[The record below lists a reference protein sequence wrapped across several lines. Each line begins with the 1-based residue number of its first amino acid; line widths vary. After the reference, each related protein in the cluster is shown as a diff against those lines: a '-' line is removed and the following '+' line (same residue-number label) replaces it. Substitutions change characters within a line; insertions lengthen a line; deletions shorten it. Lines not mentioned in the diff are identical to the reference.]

1 MGRFPR
7 SIPPDEDTLAGP
19 QIFHLVELGLRD
31 LALDPAE
38 ERLTALQNDREL
50 PRHVLLDTGDVA
62 RHLDEMVAVLPI
74 GGNRVVEIGG

>member
-38 ERLTALQNDREL
+38 ERLTALQDDREL
-50 PRHVLLDTGDVA
+50 SGRVLLDAGDIP
-62 RHLDEMVAVLPI
+62 RHLDEMVAVLPVR
-74 GGNRVVEIGG
+74 GNRVVEIGG